1 MKEKIMLTG
10 LCGRSGAG
18 KGYVSSIFSEY
29 GIPSIDTDDVYR
41 KMTSPSNVLSP
52 CMKELKENFGDAVVS
67 DDNSL
72 NRKEMRKLVFGENN
86 KNLNKLN
93 EITHK
98 YILSDTMK
106 KVKELYTIGYN
117 IILID
122 APVLFESGFDKMCEK
137 IVCVTSSDDILL
149 SRIMKRDLLSEE
161 DARARLAAQ
170 KSFSELEALSDF
182 VIYNDCEKDELKLR
196 VKECVMFLRSVY
208 DEKFGHSH

>member
-1 MKEKIMLTG
+1 M
-10 LCGRSGAG
+10 
-18 KGYVSSIFSEY
+18 
-29 GIPSIDTDDVYR
+29 
-41 KMTSPSNVLSP
+41 
-52 CMKELKENFGDAVVS
+52 
-67 DDNSL
+67 
-72 NRKEMRKLVFGENN
+72 
-86 KNLNKLN
+86 
-93 EITHK
+93 
-98 YILSDTMK
+98 SDTLK
-106 KVKELYTIGYN
+106 KAKELYTIGYN

-161 DARARLAAQ
+161 DARTRLAAQ

-182 VIYNDCEKDELKLR
+182 IIYNDCEKDELKLR